1 MKYKINEVA
10 KMLNVSNQLIRYYE
24 QNNLVNP
31 KRDTNGYRYYETGDI
46 NLLIGATRY
55 KHMGF
60 SLKESEQF
68 LHNYSLDQSLSR
80 LSNQIK
86 TYEYELIKQE
96 LTLKASKEI
105 ISELKNLKNT
115 IEKIEIINSQSIY
128 WVPLGEKTEIIG
140 LMPISFISPL
150 INKEKNIEW
159 GFGIKKS
166 DFDQLNLVVE
176 DSYKSFENF
185 KCITTV
191 IETVGNNYLDTSLF
205 GKLNEYIEKNSLEI
219 IHDAW
224 GMTIGNYVDNNG
236 FHHRLHRFYIPIA

>member
-31 KRDTNGYRYYETGDI
+31 KRDSNGYRYYEIGDI

-60 SLKESEQF
+60 SLKESQKF
-68 LHNYSLDQSLSR
+68 LHTYSLDQSINQ
-80 LSNQIK
+80 LSNQLDI
-86 TYEYELIKQE
+86 YEYELIKQE

-105 ISELKNLKNT
+105 IKELKNLNNT
-115 IEKIEIINSQSIY
+115 IENIEIINSESIY
-128 WVPLGEKTEIIG
+128 WVPLGEKTEIIR

-166 DFDQLNLVVE
+166 DFDRLKLKENKT
-176 DSYKSFENF
+176 YKSFKSF
-185 KCITTV
+185 KCVTTV

-205 GKLNEYIEKNSLEI
+205 GKVKEYIEKNSLEI
-219 IHDAW
+219 ISEAW
-224 GMTIGNYVDNNG
+224 GMTIGNYVDDQGN
-236 FHHRLHRFYIPIA
+236 HHRLHRFYIPIA

>member
-31 KRDTNGYRYYETGDI
+31 KRDTNGYRYYEIGDI

-55 KHMGF
+55 KNMGF

-86 TYEYELIKQE
+86 IYEYELIKQE

-105 ISELKNLKNT
+105 IGELKNLKNT

-166 DFDQLNLVVE
+166 DFDQLNLVVK
-176 DSYKSFENF
+176 DSYKSFKNF

-224 GMTIGNYVDNNG
+224 GMTIGNYVDDNG